1 MDHGAK
7 RHQFCGGMAHRT
19 YVALNFS
26 SSNFHRYVGELTEEF
41 EQKLGEDRHL
51 RIQLHEERTELHRE
65 FTETK
70 RQVEEDIDTEI
81 DNVR

>member
-1 MDHGAK
+1 M
-7 RHQFCGGMAHRT
+7 
-19 YVALNFS
+19 S
-26 SSNFHRYVGELTEEF
+26 STLSFVTVTAQNITGSKNPLAYFYRYVGELTEEF

-51 RIQLHEERTELHRE
+51 RIQLHEEKTELHRE

-81 DNVR
+81 DNLR